1 MTVQGFIENLRNRI
15 NLFLPKPIDKQLA
28 MVKRNLFSQ
37 EWLDAPDADG
47 SFPSNGDRFAA
58 QEITK
63 RQNTDG
69 FTRKGF
75 TLQAIAAGWHH
86 KSAVQ
91 LRELADKV
99 GRERIQVM
107 HGSLDRMITAPH
119 GEVLARE
126 LEGDDGQKVR
136 FIRFEGSGHVL
147 PWEKRVEFTRLM
159 EEFIDKVE
167 ELNEKELGDDAE

>member
-1 MTVQGFIENLRNRI
+1 MTFQGFIENLRNRI
-15 NLFLPKPIDKQLA
+15 NLFIPKPIDKQLA

-37 EWLDAPDADG
+37 EWLDEPDADG
-47 SFPSNGDRFAA
+47 GFPTNGDRFAA

-63 RQNTDG
+63 RQNIGG

-86 KSAVQ
+86 KSAQQ
-91 LRELADKV
+91 LEELANKV

-107 HGSLDRMITAPH
+107 HGSLDRMVTAPH
-119 GEVLARE
+119 GEVLACE
-126 LEGDDGQKVR
+126 LGGEDQVR
-136 FIRFEGSGHVL
+136 FIRFEGTGHVV

-167 ELNEKELGDDAE
+167 ELNKKGLEPVPE